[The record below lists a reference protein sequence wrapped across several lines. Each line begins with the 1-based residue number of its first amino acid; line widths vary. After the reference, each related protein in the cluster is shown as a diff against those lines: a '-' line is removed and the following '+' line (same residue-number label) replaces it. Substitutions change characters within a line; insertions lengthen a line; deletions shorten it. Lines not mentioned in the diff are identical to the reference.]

1 MSLSSSTT
9 PAVVYPETDD
19 EPMAENSIQ
28 YRWIVMIREG
38 LENLFADQPDVYL
51 ASDMFWYPV
60 EGDPDIRTAPDVMVV
75 FGRPKGDRPSYM
87 QWEEGGIP
95 PDVVFEILSPSNR
108 PAAMTDKL
116 RFYERYGVAEYY
128 IYDPDEIELKGFI
141 RSGDELRP
149 ISNIN
154 GWTSPLLNVRF
165 DLSGRE
171 LAIVCPDGS
180 PLRPVQ
186 EVFKERAALAAKL
199 GASEAEVDAIAA
211 KLDESEAK
219 VDEIAADRDAIA
231 AKLDESETKVDEI
244 AAERD
249 RIARERDELLAA
261 LRATGFKRPE

>member
-116 RFYERYGVAEYY
+116 RFYERFGVAEYY

-165 DLSGRE
+165 DLSGQE
-171 LAIVCPDGS
+171 LVIVCPDGS

-186 EVFKERAALAAKL
+186 EVFKALTVAT
-199 GASEAEVDAIAA
+199 A

-219 VDEIAADRDAIA
+219 VDEIAAKLDETEAKANEIAADRDA
-231 AKLDESETKVDEI
+231 I

-249 RIARERDELLAA
+249 RIARERDELRAA
-261 LRATGFKRPE
+261 LRAAGFKRPE